1 MSAALSFSY
10 ISRWCS
16 ITSVHLLPF
25 SCLHRALLILS
36 ASFSLSPSLCFSS
49 HLYLCLPLSFFPF
62 SYWHSLRT
70 STSTSL
76 PFFLSPL
83 SFALLSLSLSLRCVL
98 MNCLPLPVNSTDNP
112 GEAVKDHRSALQTGP
127 QATAQ
132 EQHANNK
139 PLHSALC
146 MHICA
151 CMHERVF
158 VNMQPSAYMCKLHAC
173 MQKHQVACIAV
184 CLKTEGCVAL
194 VCLLACC
201 FTHVSHMQWYVDES
215 SLILLIVFHVLCLA
229 VCVSSILSIQWR
241 VPSVLILCASSHD
254 PPPAVSHPLGM
265 CVCTC

>member
-1 MSAALSFSY
+1 MQYHICASPPFLLSSSCSPYSLSLFLSFPLLMFFLTPLPLSSL
-10 ISRWCS
+10 IFLS
-16 ITSVHLLPF
+16 IF
-25 SCLHRALLILS
+25 ILT
-36 ASFSLSPSLCFSS
+36 PPP
-49 HLYLCLPLSFFPF
+49 HLYLCP
-62 SYWHSLRT
+62 
-70 STSTSL
+70 SL

-83 SFALLSLSLSLRCVL
+83 SFALLSRSLSLRCVL

-158 VNMQPSAYMCKLHAC
+158 VHMQPSAYMCKLHAC

-184 CLKTEGCVAL
+184 CLKTEGCVSL
-194 VCLLACC
+194 VYLLACC
-201 FTHVSHMQWYVDES
+201 FTHVSHLQWYVEES